1 MRPAPTRSSLLG
13 MTLLMLA
20 TVVSAGTRDK
30 ELSVRIEG
38 EDGADI
44 SFSISGGFVE
54 DILEGLAGADL
65 DCDVTTDDDTRAMLR
80 HLDRR
85 GEGAKYRFRD
95 DEGKLIK
102 ARRRHGQLELDIAN
116 GAEKD
121 AHVSLPWAAAECM
134 LGHRVELSRD
144 ARAELELE
152 DEDEGSIRIR
162 IE

>member
-1 MRPAPTRSSLLG
+1 MRTALTRSSWLA

-20 TVVSAGTRDK
+20 TVVSAGTKDK

-44 SFSISGGFVE
+44 SFSISGGFV
-54 DILEGLAGADL
+54 DGILEGLAGADV

-102 ARRRHGQLELDIAN
+102 ARRRHGQLELEIAK
-116 GAEKD
+116 GAERD
-121 AHVSLPWAAAECM
+121 AHVSLPWAVAECM
-134 LGHRVELSRD
+134 LGHRTQLSRD

-152 DEDEGSIRIR
+152 DEGSIRIR

>member
-1 MRPAPTRSSLLG
+1 MRAILTRSSLLS

-20 TVVSAGTRDK
+20 TIVSAGTKDK

-54 DILEGLAGADL
+54 GILEGLAGADV
-65 DCDVTTDDDTRAMLR
+65 DCEVTTDDDTRAMLR

-85 GEGAKYRFRD
+85 GDGAKYRFRN

-116 GAEKD
+116 GAENG
-121 AHVSLPWAAAECM
+121 AHVSLPWAVAECM

-144 ARAELELE
+144 ARASLEL
-152 DEDEGSIRIR
+152 EDEGSIRIR